1 VSLPKIDG
9 YSFWLTFD
17 ASSEQRLQQE
27 INRFAVE
34 FGSVLFQPHITLA
47 SVDGTFDDDKLIDTA
62 NELNETLTPFTL
74 HTGEIRCSSSPYQK
88 LTIEIPHCDS
98 LDLAHNL
105 ADQLLGGEVSKREY
119 PHISLIYSLDPCSS
133 VERFLEKE
141 SQPLPEE
148 VKCMGV
154 SLVQCKGVPQQW
166 VTLKAGAFD

>member
-1 VSLPKIDG
+1 MSLPKIDG

-17 ASSEQRLQQE
+17 ASSEQRLQRE

-47 SVDGTFDDDKLIDTA
+47 SVDGTFDEDKLIQAA
-62 NELNETLTPFTL
+62 NELNERFTPFTL
-74 HTGEIRCSSSPYQK
+74 DTGEIRCSSSPYQK

-98 LDLAHNL
+98 LDLAYNL

-119 PHISLIYSLDPCSS
+119 PHISLIYSQDPCSS
-133 VERFLEKE
+133 VEHFLEIE
-141 SQPLPEE
+141 PQPLPEE
-148 VKCMGV
+148 VQCRGV

-166 VTLKAGAFD
+166 ITLKVGAFD